1 MILNWH
7 KSESGIYPELI
18 DNTSSS
24 YVTYLRKNVVEKQV
38 TDEESGESHTMYE
51 YDEAKLTKEQ
61 YAEYL
66 KHPEL
71 WTMDEYNAEV
81 SRLRQ
86 KNAELQSQVELLT
99 GCILEMSE
107 VLYV

>member
-1 MILNWH
+1 MIINWN
-7 KSESGIYPELI
+7 KSESGIYPELV
-18 DNTSSS
+18 DNTSSK
-24 YVTYLRKNVVEKQV
+24 YVAYLRKNVVEQQV
-38 TDEESGESHTMYE
+38 TDQITGESHTMYE

-81 SRLRQ
+81 NRLRQ
-86 KNAELQSQVELLT
+86 ENAELNGLLNI
-99 GCILEMSE
+99 ILG
-107 VLYV
+107 V

>member
-7 KSESGIYPELI
+7 KSESGVHPELV
-18 DNTSSS
+18 DNTSSQ
-24 YVTYLRKNVVEKQV
+24 YITYLRKNVVEKQV
-38 TDEESGESHTMYE
+38 TDETGETYTMFE

-71 WTMDEYNAEV
+71 WMMDEYNAEV
-81 SRLRQ
+81 GRLRRE
-86 KNAELQSQVELLT
+86 NAGLQSQVELLT

>member
-1 MILNWH
+1 MILNWK
-7 KSESGIYPELI
+7 KSESTVYPELV
-18 DNTSSS
+18 DNTSSK

-38 TDEESGESHTMYE
+38 QDEDSGQTHTVYE
-51 YDEAKLTKEQ
+51 YDEVKLKKEQ
-61 YAEYL
+61 YVEYL

-81 SRLRQ
+81 NALR
-86 KNAELQSQVELLT
+86 KENAELQSQVELLT

>member
-1 MILNWH
+1 MILNWK
-7 KSESGIYPELI
+7 KSESSVYPEMV
-18 DNTSSS
+18 DNTSSQ

-38 TDEESGESHTMYE
+38 TDETTGKSHTMYE
-51 YDEAKLTKEQ
+51 YDEAKITKEQ

-81 SRLRQ
+81 NRLRQ
-86 KNAELQSQVELLT
+86 ENAELQSQVELLT

>member
-7 KSESGIYPELI
+7 KSESGVYPELV
-18 DNTSSS
+18 DTTSSQ

-38 TDEESGESHTMYE
+38 TDETTGESHTMYE
-51 YDEAKLTKEQ
+51 YDEAKLTKEE

-66 KHPEL
+66 KHPEIP
-71 WTMDEYNAEV
+71 TVMEMEKEVNALKAE
-81 SRLRQ
+81 
-86 KNAELQSQVELLT
+86 NTELQSQVELLT
-99 GCILEMSE
+99 GCILELSE